1 MRRGDR
7 QAQQDI
13 IIELHQFGS
22 YTKVSAIDAA
32 TGVEVSVI
40 GASASPESV
49 LRNAAVR
56 KLQYVLENRKGPARE
71 GRGILV

>member
-1 MRRGDR
+1 MHRGGR

-13 IIELHQFGS
+13 IIEMHQLGS
-22 YTKVSAIDAA
+22 YVKASAIDAA
-32 TGVEVSVI
+32 TGIEVSVI
-40 GASASPESV
+40 GSSASPDSV

-56 KLQYVLENRKGPARE
+56 KLRYVLENRKGPARE

>member
-7 QAQQDI
+7 HAPQEI
-13 IIELHQFGS
+13 IIELQQFGT
-22 YTKVSAIDAA
+22 YVKASAIDAA
-32 TGVEVSVI
+32 SGVEVSVV
-40 GASASPESV
+40 GAASSPESV

-56 KLQYVLENRKGPARE
+56 KLRYVLENRKGPARE